1 MLLVRLGAGIG
12 HAVSLPALAFVGLF
26 VGYFAGMFGV
36 GGGFLLTPVLIY
48 VFGVPPPVAVGSALC
63 QKCGTSISSFLK
75 YRRLGRGEP
84 RIDLVMLGGSLI
96 GVDAGTR
103 LLAYLTS
110 LGTWRIGHGR
120 GGPAVQIVLDV
131 LFVVL
136 LSLTAF
142 YTFHD
147 AWTARRR
154 DVPRGDQTIPGPL
167 VTRVRIPP
175 YIDLPNIGLS
185 QVSVLMLSYL
195 GFVLGMA
202 SGLMGIGGGVLFM
215 PILLYGIGLSVR
227 NAAGTGVLL
236 LFVTVAVGTIEQSL
250 RHYVSLKLGMAI
262 LIGSSVGAQLG
273 AITTH
278 YLPNRILR
286 LLFAVLVAATVLMI
300 AWDLARVVL

>member
-1 MLLVRLGAGIG
+1 LLLVHLGAGIG

-75 YRRLGRGEP
+75 YRHLKRGEP

-110 LGTWRIGHGR
+110 LGAWRIGR
-120 GGPAVQIVLDV
+120 GAPAVQIVLDA
-131 LFVVL
+131 LFIVL

-142 YTFHD
+142 FTFRD
-147 AWTARRR
+147 AWTARGRAA
-154 DVPRGDQTIPGPL
+154 PRGDQTIPGPL

-185 QVSVLMLSYL
+185 RVSVLMLSYL
-195 GFVLGMA
+195 GFFLGMA

-300 AWDLARVVL
+300 GWDLARVLY